1 MKSEQN
7 SPQFRARSPLFE
19 KFPSTASVFP
29 FPYERAGSMTPL
41 TRPLPVDAFFHLP
54 SESLRDKK

>member
-7 SPQFRARSPLFE
+7 SPQFRARFPLFE
-19 KFPSTASVFP
+19 KIPSIASAFS

-41 TRPLPVDAFFHLP
+41 TRPSPVDALFHLL